1 MTKPHCSTMRRACH
15 RAASWLRS
23 GPRPSP
29 NPAAPRACRAC
40 RWRKPRPRPCRRER
54 PRGFAPAWPTRQLP
68 DLNACKVI
76 EAGWSPQGQDW
87 LLHIVLGLLG
97 LIVAVALWFVAG
109 ARWMLGIL
117 VALAVSAWAVLDH
130 AMTQA
135 GRGVGTHAIE
145 GLDPDKTYRWKVIVE
160 DAEGNI
166 VESQTRRLRVNP

>member
-1 MTKPHCSTMRRACH
+1 M
-15 RAASWLRS
+15 
-23 GPRPSP
+23 
-29 NPAAPRACRAC
+29 
-40 RWRKPRPRPCRRER
+40 
-54 PRGFAPAWPTRQLP
+54 
-68 DLNACKVI
+68 
-76 EAGWSPQGQDW
+76 
-87 LLHIVLGLLG
+87 HIVLGLLG

-166 VESQTRRLRVNP
+166 VESQTRRVRTKR